1 MKMLRLSLTEFSL
14 PKFYQLFGL
23 SKVKSAAV
31 SAFRSKSGVND
42 RAFAYT
48 PPDQERMSLQS
59 LEIVTD
65 ALLEIMEVRDAVDA
79 LLVLISKMFTCFQ
92 QGCMKDLPKCDWL
105 KQWTGLAKRFTF
117 EYNPALQPR
126 AVIVYG
132 CISKQVSDS
141 EIKQLLRMTVRVES
155 HNDLTLFEAII
166 MCLTRLQPLLRHDSP
181 IHKSE
186 QPPARLTIVV
196 TSL

>member
-1 MKMLRLSLTEFSL
+1 M
-14 PKFYQLFGL
+14 
-23 SKVKSAAV
+23 AV
-31 SAFRSKSGVND
+31 GHF
-42 RAFAYT
+42 
-48 PPDQERMSLQS
+48 
-59 LEIVTD
+59 
-65 ALLEIMEVRDAVDA
+65 
-79 LLVLISKMFTCFQ
+79 CC
-92 QGCMKDLPKCDWL
+92 QGCMKDLPNCDWL

-141 EIKQLLRMTVRVES
+141 EIKQLLRMIVRVES

-181 IHKSE
+181 IHKYAATTKTFE
-186 QPPARLTIVV
+186 L
-196 TSL
+196 